1 MTSLLVFP
9 ISLAISCTLIP
20 GILPPDLSVQLF
32 WDPPH
37 LPSVSQRLS
46 PDFHPGVQGMLGIL
60 SRWLSQELPSLQK
73 SNRVPCNRCTYLKT
87 FFSYCRK
94 LLPPPAPGTLSRS

>member
-32 WDPPH
+32 WDPPRF
-37 LPSVSQRLS
+37 PSVSQRLC
-46 PDFHPGVQGMLGIL
+46 PDFHPGVQGTPGIL
-60 SRWLSQELPSLQK
+60 FRWLSQELPFLQK
-73 SNRVPCNRCTYLKT
+73 SNRVPCNRRTYSKT
-87 FFSYCRK
+87 SFSYCRK
-94 LLPPPAPGTLSRS
+94 PLQPPVPGTLSRS